1 MKTSKLSWLYI
12 IFVYLFLYMPLFIL
26 IIFSFNDAASGT
38 IWKGFTLRWYEKL
51 FNSSALISG
60 LINSLIV
67 GVSAATLVT
76 VIGTLSAV
84 TLFRFN
90 FFGKNFIMSLL
101 YILIMSPEI
110 IMGISLLLLFKFL
123 SMDLGFQTLLITHI
137 TLCLPFV
144 VAVLFTRLANFD
156 VHIIE
161 AAKDLGAN
169 ELQTFFHII
178 LPSIL
183 PAVVAAWILS
193 FTISMDDSICAF
205 FTSGPRFEILPQK
218 IYAMVRT
225 GVKPEV
231 NALSTIIFGASMLI
245 VIIAQIML
253 KERKK

>member
-1 MKTSKLSWLYI
+1 MKKINWLYVI
-12 IFVYLFLYMPLFIL
+12 LVYAFLYIPL
-26 IIFSFNDAASGT
+26 IILMVFSFNEAATGAV
-38 IWKGFTLRWYEKL
+38 WKGFSLKWYVKL
-51 FNSSALISG
+51 MNSTSLISG
-60 LINSLIV
+60 LFNSLII
-67 GVSAATLVT
+67 GISAATLVT

-84 TLFRFN
+84 TLFRFK

-123 SMDLGFQTLLITHI
+123 SMNLGFQTLLITHI

-144 VAVLFTRLANFD
+144 MAVLFTRLSNFD
-156 VHIIE
+156 IHIIE

-178 LPSIL
+178 LPSIF
-183 PAVVAAWILS
+183 PAVIAAWILS
-193 FTISMDDSICAF
+193 FTLSMDDSICAF

-231 NALSTIIFGASMLI
+231 NALSTIIFGVSMIIII
-245 VIIAQIML
+245 VSQILL
-253 KERKK
+253 KEKKK

>member
-12 IFVYLFLYMPLFIL
+12 ILVYLFLYMPLFIL

-144 VAVLFTRLANFD
+144 MAVLFTRLANFN

>member
-144 VAVLFTRLANFD
+144 MAVLFTRLANFD

>member
-1 MKTSKLSWLYI
+1 MKTPKSYWLYVVL
-12 IFVYLFLYMPLFIL
+12 VYIFLYLPLIIL
-26 IIFSFNDAASGT
+26 IIFSFNDSASGT

-51 FNSSALISG
+51 FNSSSLISG
-60 LINSLIV
+60 LVNSLIV
-67 GVSAATLVT
+67 GVTSATIVT
-76 VIGTLSAV
+76 VIGTLASV

-90 FFGKNFIMSLL
+90 FFGKNFIISLL

-123 SMDLGFQTLLITHI
+123 SIDLGFQTLLITHI

-144 VAVLFTRLANFD
+144 MAVLFTRLANFD
-156 VHIIE
+156 INIIE

-169 ELQTFFHII
+169 ELQTFFYII

-245 VIIAQIML
+245 IIIAQIML

>member
-1 MKTSKLSWLYI
+1 MIFKQCLHARSNSRQQDSPRIPCCVLGGRYKYI
-12 IFVYLFLYMPLFIL
+12 GKGPLQPQH
-26 IIFSFNDAASGT
+26 NP
-38 IWKGFTLRWYEKL
+38 
-51 FNSSALISG
+51 
-60 LINSLIV
+60 
-67 GVSAATLVT
+67 
-76 VIGTLSAV
+76 
-84 TLFRFN
+84 
-90 FFGKNFIMSLL
+90 SLL

-144 VAVLFTRLANFD
+144 MAVLFTRLANFD

-183 PAVVAAWILS
+183 PAVIAAWILS

-205 FTSGPRFEILPQK
+205 FTSGPQFEILPQK

-231 NALSTIIFGASMLI
+231 NALSTLIFGASMLI
-245 VIIAQIML
+245 IIIAQIML
-253 KERKK
+253 RERKK

>member
-1 MKTSKLSWLYI
+1 MKTSKLQWSYI
-12 IFVYLFLYMPLFIL
+12 FFVYVFLYLPLIVL
-26 IIFSFNDAASGT
+26 IVFSFNDAPTGAV
-38 IWKGFTLRWYEKL
+38 WKGFSLKWYEKL
-51 FNSSALISG
+51 FHSSTLISG
-60 LINSLIV
+60 LINSLII
-67 GVSAATLVT
+67 GISSATLVT
-76 VIGTLSAV
+76 IIGTLSAV
-84 TLFRFN
+84 TLFRFK
-90 FFGKNFIMSLL
+90 FFGKNFIISLL

-123 SMDLGFQTLLITHI
+123 SLSLGFQTLLITHI

-144 VAVLFTRLANFD
+144 MAVLFTRLSNFD
-156 VHIIE
+156 IHIIE

-178 LPSIL
+178 LPSIF

-231 NALSTIIFGASMLI
+231 NALSTIIFGVSMLI
-245 VIIAQIML
+245 VIITQIML

>member
-1 MKTSKLSWLYI
+1 MKNVKWHWLYI
-12 IFVYLFLYMPLFIL
+12 FSVYLFLYLPLIIL
-26 IIFSFNDAASGT
+26 IIFSFNEASSGT
-38 IWKGFTLRWYEKL
+38 IWKGFSLKWYEKL

-60 LINSLIV
+60 LVNSLIV

-84 TLFRFN
+84 TLFRFK

-123 SMDLGFQTLLITHI
+123 SMNLGFQTLLITHI

-144 VAVLFTRLANFD
+144 MAEFQDITNND
-156 VHIIE
+156 MHIIE

-183 PAVVAAWILS
+183 PAVIAAWILS

-205 FTSGPRFEILPQK
+205 FTSGPQFEILPQK

-231 NALSTIIFGASMLI
+231 NALSTLIFGASMLI
-245 VIIAQIML
+245 IIIAQIML

>member
-1 MKTSKLSWLYI
+1 MKNVKWHWLYI
-12 IFVYLFLYMPLFIL
+12 FSVYLFLYLPLIIL
-26 IIFSFNDAASGT
+26 IIFSFNEASSGT
-38 IWKGFTLRWYEKL
+38 IWKGFSLKWYEKL

-60 LINSLIV
+60 LVNSLIV

-84 TLFRFN
+84 TLFRF
-90 FFGKNFIMSLL
+90 
-101 YILIMSPEI
+101 
-110 IMGISLLLLFKFL
+110 KFL
-123 SMDLGFQTLLITHI
+123 SMNLGFQTLLITHI

-144 VAVLFTRLANFD
+144 MAVLFTRLADFD
-156 VHIIE
+156 MHIIE

-183 PAVVAAWILS
+183 PAVIAAWILS

-205 FTSGPRFEILPQK
+205 FTSGPQFEILPQK

-231 NALSTIIFGASMLI
+231 NALSTLIFGASMLI
-245 VIIAQIML
+245 IIIAQIML

>member
-12 IFVYLFLYMPLFIL
+12 ILVYLFLYMPLFIL

-60 LINSLIV
+60 LINSLIA
-67 GVSAATLVT
+67 GVSD
-76 VIGTLSAV
+76 
-84 TLFRFN
+84 

-144 VAVLFTRLANFD
+144 MAVLFTRLANFD

-205 FTSGPRFEILPQK
+205 FTSGPRFEILPKK

>member
-101 YILIMSPEI
+101 YILILSPEI

-144 VAVLFTRLANFD
+144 MAVLFTRLANFD